1 MSCENSNS
9 IGRPT
14 SPPAAFLEQFC
25 APTPRPPQKG
35 NDGIGTRRILR
46 TFRVRLGSVPGVV
59 EHLCAVRE
67 GGRAGHACLG
77 DFSCGGDGHWRRR
90 VGVRAASGVRSHQ
103 PWGLAVVIAGHEGIG
118 ASIDYHDIAGPCRG
132 WPRPDDFPVGA
143 EIEAVIGNR
152 PGGQEPPRWYYL
164 KIP

>member
-1 MSCENSNS
+1 MLCAKADGQGTPAWE
-9 IGRPT
+9 T
-14 SPPAAFLEQFC
+14 SPVGEM
-25 APTPRPPQKG
+25 
-35 NDGIGTRRILR
+35 GTG
-46 TFRVRLGSVPGVV
+46 VGGLGYGQ
-59 EHLCAVRE
+59 
-67 GGRAGHACLG
+67 
-77 DFSCGGDGHWRRR
+77 R
-90 VGVRAASGVRSHQ
+90 VGVRVRSHQ